1 MGSNRASVEA
11 TKHFVKLLIIEQNV
25 RFQSTVS
32 LDSLLKGN
40 INSVHVFVIRTGSY
54 LLQISLVD
62 SHRGLLI

>member
-25 RFQSTVS
+25 RFQSKVS

-40 INSVHVFVIRTGSY
+40 INSAHVFISY

>member
-25 RFQSTVS
+25 S

-40 INSVHVFVIRTGSY
+40 INSAHVFISY